1 MRTMSPAFRRAIF
14 DGRADYT
21 NYLEFTFADETTLS
35 LDNESIMMDGCK
47 MEDAVSDENVF
58 QVGAVI
64 VNSATFT
71 LNNMDEALTNYPYE
85 GAQVVWYVGMDDLDD
100 ETSATIGNGAVKMGT
115 FYVDEV
121 EYDGHIITLR
131 CLDNAGKLDIPFVW
145 PNSIPL
151 TGMCSLEVGSWITQV
166 STQSGVS
173 IPNAWSFSPTPI
185 YYEYGHVAYSSIESA
200 TCRQVLSWVLQLCGR
215 FARCNADGQLMIGWF
230 DTSALTPSGS
240 LYGGYFDETEQSTY
254 QSGDD
259 ADGGSFNPWNTG
271 YAADG
276 GDFTTYQNID
286 MIHNCFSQKL
296 DMSDITITGVRIV
309 YKTGDGGS
317 SGSVAEATTGTGDY
331 MISIEDNPFIS
342 AIWGMYP
349 VNCALSW
356 IGSSVIGMKF
366 RAGEVVHPS
375 DPSIEAGD
383 VGYYWDTHGNQHS
396 ILISSTEFKC
406 GVTQRTCSSAAS
418 TNNNASVRYSNNT
431 KNYSEIMGIINGS
444 YIKNQLSSA
453 GMYKTDTIDASA
465 INGSFTNTGHGLS
478 ARIEK
483 INNTVT
489 LTGSMKTGSNIS
501 AQAYIA
507 MFRVPSGYSPRN
519 QIFFKAYKEGG
530 APEVTFYMDPIDND
544 WVRLLAAN
552 SVVASA
558 TYLFTV
564 SYTMQ

>member
-1 MRTMSPAFRRAIF
+1 MRSMSAAFRRAIF

-21 NYLEFTFADETTLS
+21 NYLEFTFADSSTLTIG
-35 LDNESIMMDGCK
+35 NESIMQDGCK
-47 MEDAVSDENVF
+47 MEDAVSAEGVF
-58 QVGAVI
+58 QVGAI
-64 VNSATFT
+64 IIGSATFE
-71 LNNMDEALTNYPYE
+71 LNNFDDSLTAYPFE
-85 GAQVVWYVGMDDLDD
+85 GAQVVWYVGMNDLDD
-100 ETSATIGNGAVKMGT
+100 NTNATVGNGAVKMGT
-115 FYVDEV
+115 FYVDET
-121 EYDGHIITLR
+121 EFDGHIITLR
-131 CLDNAGKLDIPFVW
+131 CLDNVGKLDVPFDW
-145 PNSIPL
+145 SSFGPSYMLKSIV
-151 TGMCSLEVGSWITQV
+151 SAA
-166 STQSGVS
+166 STQTGLTFANLLLLPHASYV
-173 IPNAWSFSPTPI
+173 
-185 YYEYGHVAYSSIESA
+185 VAAPADSVNNA
-200 TCRQVLSWVLQLCGR
+200 TCRQVISWVAQVAGCFVR
-215 FARCNADGQLMIGWF
+215 ADANGDLWFSWF
-230 DTSALTPSGS
+230 DTSAFTPSAGTS

-259 ADGGSFNPWNTG
+259 ADGGSFDPWNTG
-271 YAADG
+271 DVTDG
-276 GDFTTYQNID
+276 GNFTSYQNID
-286 MIHNCFSQKL
+286 LIQSCFSQKL
-296 DMSDITITGVRIV
+296 SMADIEITGVRIT
-309 YKTGDGGS
+309 YKTGDGGTS
-317 SGSVAEATTGTGDY
+317 ASMAEETTGTAGY
-331 MISIEDNPFIS
+331 MISIEDNPFINTIMDAHYS
-342 AIWGMYP
+342 RNTVRDILGF
-349 VNCALSW
+349 
-356 IGSSVIGMKF
+356 IGSAVIGMKF
-366 RAGEVVHPS
+366 RAGEIVHPS
-375 DPSIEAGD
+375 DPAIEAGD
-383 VGYYWDTHGNQHS
+383 VGYYWDMHSNQHA

-418 TNNNASVRYSNNT
+418 VENNASTRYSNST

-453 GMYKTDTIDASA
+453 GMYKTDTIDSSA

-483 INNTVT
+483 INNIVT

-507 MFRVPSGYSPRN
+507 MFHVPSGYSPRN